1 MFHDVKHSGLI
12 DGHQIVGGPTIFL
25 LNSSDSREK
34 LMYDMYPDAWTV
46 AADRQHQVP
55 TDQPRRR
62 ARKEHSVV
70 PVILQVRA
78 HKAAET
84 G

>member
-1 MFHDVKHSGLI
+1 
-12 DGHQIVGGPTIFL
+12 
-25 LNSSDSREK
+25 
-34 LMYDMYPDAWTV
+34 MYDMYPDAWTV

-55 TDQPRRR
+55 ADQPRRR

-78 HKAAET
+78 LKAAET

>member
-1 MFHDVKHSGLI
+1 
-12 DGHQIVGGPTIFL
+12 
-25 LNSSDSREK
+25 
-34 LMYDMYPDAWTV
+34 MYDMYPDAWTV
-46 AADRQHQVP
+46 AADRSRRVP
-55 TDQPRRR
+55 ADQPRRR

-70 PVILQVRA
+70 PVILQVRT